1 MDKAYADAVR
11 LLLTVAPDVFVND
24 IFALKGGTALNLF
37 LHDMPRLS
45 VDIDVVYA
53 PWQTPREQALAE
65 ITAELD
71 AIARRLDRLGLR
83 CRKIAADG
91 MGDTKLL
98 IETESEQVKIEVNTV
113 FRGTVLPVERR
124 VLSPQTADVF
134 SAELAL
140 PTLAPAE
147 LYGSKLVAALD
158 RQHPRDLFDVWTM
171 FESGGLSD
179 DMVECFVV
187 YLAGHNRPT
196 HEVLFGN
203 DKNTAAEYRS
213 HFVGMARDPVEL
225 DTLLA
230 ARAQLKEEL
239 PRRLSE
245 RHRQFLTGLARAEP
259 DWSLLRCEHA
269 AELPALRWKLANL
282 ATFRDRRPVDFERQ
296 AGLLAEQLGLP

>member
-1 MDKAYADAVR
+1 
-11 LLLTVAPDVFVND
+11 
-24 IFALKGGTALNLF
+24 
-37 LHDMPRLS
+37 
-45 VDIDVVYA
+45 
-53 PWQTPREQALAE
+53 
-65 ITAELD
+65 
-71 AIARRLDRLGLR
+71 
-83 CRKIAADG
+83 

-213 HFVGMARDPVEL
+213 HFVGMTRDPVEL

-230 ARAQLKEEL
+230 ARAQLKKEL

-245 RHRQFLTGLARAEP
+245 RHRQFLAGLARAEP